1 MNGPILDILLN
12 LIVLS
17 GLIGVLLL
25 MWILI
30 ISMIGLFLKEVKTT
44 PKFRAWDKI
53 RNRISEVERIYIDT
67 KGVRL
72 RDENG
77 EYWRRFDDVILM
89 QSTGL
94 VDKNGKEIFEG
105 DVVEFEDADDIENVY
120 TNRGVVEWCQGGFT
134 VTNRAT
140 VSMDDLLDGDKLEL
154 EIISNIHA
162 NPELVEGVENE

>member
-1 MNGPILDILLN
+1 
-12 LIVLS
+12 
-17 GLIGVLLL
+17 
-25 MWILI
+25 
-30 ISMIGLFLKEVKTT
+30 MI

-94 VDKNGKEIFEG
+94 FDVNGKEVYIGDIVKCTVGCSHEVIFLKEYG
-105 DVVEFEDADDIENVY
+105 GRYIGGMPAIYLSDIRDGYAWTEDE
-120 TNRGVVEWCQGGFT
+120 
-134 VTNRAT
+134 
-140 VSMDDLLDGDKLEL
+140 
-154 EIISNIHA
+154 EIIGNIYE
-162 NPELVEGVENE
+162 NPELVEVVTND

>member
-1 MNGPILDILLN
+1 
-12 LIVLS
+12 
-17 GLIGVLLL
+17 
-25 MWILI
+25 
-30 ISMIGLFLKEVKTT
+30 MI

-94 VDKNGKEIFEG
+94 FDVNGKEVYIGDIVKCTVGCSHEVIFLKE
-105 DVVEFEDADDIENVY
+105 Y
-120 TNRGVVEWCQGGFT
+120 GG
-134 VTNRAT
+134 RYI
-140 VSMDDLLDGDKLEL
+140 G
-154 EIISNIHA
+154 
-162 NPELVEGVENE
+162 G

>member
-1 MNGPILDILLN
+1 
-12 LIVLS
+12 
-17 GLIGVLLL
+17 
-25 MWILI
+25 
-30 ISMIGLFLKEVKTT
+30 MI

-94 VDKNGKEIFEG
+94 FDINGKEIFEG
-105 DVVEFEDADDIENVY
+105 DIVRMHSGELLPVKLHHGMFEPVCY
-120 TNRGVVEWCQGGFT
+120 Y
-134 VTNRAT
+134 
-140 VSMDDLLDGDKLEL
+140 
-154 EIISNIHA
+154 ISNVFERVGNVFE
-162 NPELVEGVENE
+162 NPELLEHPDFREVLND